1 MKEDGFAL
9 LGFHGNVFKHNIRQ
23 GLDMGKFDNA
33 EIVFGDGVAVIK
45 RRGISHST
53 VANVLGAESDPV
65 SRISRVWLDRVVH
78 NTNDATLDGWHV
90 SGAISTV
97 LTR

>member
-1 MKEDGFAL
+1 MAKSS
-9 LGFHGNVFKHNIRQ
+9 
-23 GLDMGKFDNA
+23 DNA

-53 VANVLGAESDPV
+53 VANVLGAESDTK

>member
-1 MKEDGFAL
+1 MCYVANLQNKTIYRGFSV
-9 LGFHGNVFKHNIRQ
+9 GRY
-23 GLDMGKFDNA
+23 DA

-53 VANVLGAESDPV
+53 VANVLGAESDPA

-97 LTR
+97 LTRR